1 MLHTN
6 SREYFDPPLNVKFE
20 TFPRNEHG
28 IMRVYGTIGMD
39 RDIYHNLVETPT
51 TPHNIRDAK

>member
-6 SREYFDPPLNVKFE
+6 SGEYFDPLLNVKFE

-28 IMRVYGTIGMD
+28 SMRVYVTIGMD
-39 RDIYHNLVETPT
+39 RDIYHNGR
-51 TPHNIRDAK
+51 HADDAE